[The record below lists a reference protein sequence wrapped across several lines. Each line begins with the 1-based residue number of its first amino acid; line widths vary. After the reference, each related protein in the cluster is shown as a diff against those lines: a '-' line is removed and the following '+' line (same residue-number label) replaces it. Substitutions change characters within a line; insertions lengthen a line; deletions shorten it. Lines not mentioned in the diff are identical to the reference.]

1 MGFLVDGVKKYH
13 SPAEKAKRK
22 ARRKAE
28 ANKPENKKKRAKAQA
43 ERAKL
48 KIIADKNRKASGKKK
63 TNLKIRRGFG
73 KNFV

>member
-1 MGFLVDGVKKYH
+1 MGFLSDGVKKYN

-28 ANKPENKKKRAKAQA
+28 ANKPENKKKRA
-43 ERAKL
+43 
-48 KIIADKNRKASGKKK
+48 SGKKK

-73 KNFV
+73 FV

>member
-1 MGFLVDGVKKYH
+1 MGFLSDGVKKYH

-48 KIIADKNRKASGKKK
+48 KIIADKKASGKKK